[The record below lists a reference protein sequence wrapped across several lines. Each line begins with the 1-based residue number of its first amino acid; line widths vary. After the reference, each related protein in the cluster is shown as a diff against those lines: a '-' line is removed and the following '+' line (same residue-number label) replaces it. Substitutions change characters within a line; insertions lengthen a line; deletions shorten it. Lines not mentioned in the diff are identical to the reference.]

1 MQRSTNFTSYLLGA
15 ATVIAL
21 VMLTSYTEPHPKP
34 QHAHLA
40 SLTLGS
46 TNAAPDSLIPPQ
58 QVHAP
63 HIPASVDF
71 AGEPLPMDN
80 FDAKERFDRE
90 LISNCFRHSATFLFF
105 KKANRY
111 FPIIEPI
118 LREHGIPDDVK
129 YLAVAESALSNAVSP
144 AGARG
149 FWQFMSGSAK
159 ERGLEVNSEVDERY
173 HLEKATVAA
182 CKYLKDAYKD
192 LGSWTLAAAAYNM
205 GKGGVKKRLSQQK
218 ATKYFDLH
226 LNSETSRYVLR
237 IMAIKVIMKNPKQ
250 YGFHFTQE
258 DLYPPMPKCKVMVE
272 NGSISSLPEYAK
284 KHKITYRMLKLYNP
298 WLRRTT
304 LTNKYKKTYKI
315 KIPINVNSE
324 KKT

>member
-1 MQRSTNFTSYLLGA
+1 MQTFKNLVFYGLGA
-15 ATVIAL
+15 ATVIAII
-21 VMLTSYTEPHPKP
+21 MLTSYTKP
-34 QHAHLA
+34 D
-40 SLTLGS
+40 SLGKGIQATL
-46 TNAAPDSLIPPQ
+46 AAPDLAPKPNHPAQ
-58 QVHAP
+58 EVHAP
-63 HIPASVDF
+63 KMPESVDF
-71 AGEPLPMDN
+71 AGELLPMDN

-90 LISNCFRHSATFLFF
+90 LIANCFRHSATFLFF

-118 LREHGIPDDVK
+118 LKEHGIPDDIK

-182 CKYLKDAYKD
+182 CKYLKDAYND
-192 LGSWTLAAAAYNM
+192 LGNWTLAAASYNM
-205 GKGGVKKRLSQQK
+205 GKAGLKKRIK
-218 ATKYFDLH
+218 AQGGTAYFDLH

-237 IMAIKVIMKNPKQ
+237 IMAIKEIMKNPTQ
-250 YGFHFTQE
+250 YGFHVEPE
-258 DLYPPMPKCKVMVE
+258 DLYPAMPKFKVVTE
-272 NGSISSLPEYAK
+272 SGSISDLAAFAK
-284 KHKITYRMLKLYNP
+284 KHNISYRMLKLYNP
-298 WLRRTT
+298 WLRRTS

-315 KIPINVNSE
+315 KIPVE
-324 KKT
+324 